1 MSQTIE
7 VSPLSIE
14 LGDSEIWF
22 RFCDPSA
29 VMLEIPPT
37 FEEQFRDAVDDHRL
51 DFEGKSLHM
60 DLGKLAAISSRQ
72 LGMILTIRAVM
83 KPFGQLQLHNLS
95 GSVKHLLRI
104 TGTERFF
111 DMPSQR

>member
-7 VSPLSIE
+7 VSPLNIE
-14 LGDSEIWF
+14 LGDSEVWF
-22 RFCDPSA
+22 RFSDPSA

-37 FEEQFRDAVDDHRL
+37 FEEQFRDAIDNNKTG
-51 DFEGKSLHM
+51 FEGKSLHM

-72 LGMILTIRAVM
+72 LGMILTIRGVM
-83 KPFGQLQLHNLS
+83 KTFGQLQLHNLS

-111 DMPSQR
+111 DLPSAE

>member
-7 VSPLSIE
+7 VSPVNIE
-14 LGDSEIWF
+14 FGDSEVWF
-22 RFCDPSA
+22 RFSDPSVA
-29 VMLEIPPT
+29 MLEIPPL
-37 FEEQFRDAVDDHRL
+37 FEEQFRDAVDNNRTG
-51 DFEGKSLHM
+51 FEGKSLHM

-72 LGMILTIRAVM
+72 LGMILTIRGVM
-83 KPFGQLQLHNLS
+83 KTFGQLQLHNLS

-111 DMPSQR
+111 DLPSAE